1 MTETRVLQW
10 SPAQGRAEQLMLL
23 FHGVGDRAEG
33 LAPLAGQLRQ
43 AFPQAVVMAPDGFMA
58 ADSGEGGA
66 RQWFSLHGVTEQ
78 NRPERVQAVLPAL
91 TAWVRAAQQAS
102 GVGPAATA
110 LVGFSQG
117 AICALELAQA
127 EDGLAGRVLAFSGRY
142 ATLPRRAPQ
151 HTTLHLFH
159 GADDPVIPV
168 RYARVAMQRLAELQG
183 DATIDIA
190 QGVGHALPPA
200 LVDCAIDRLRTH
212 IPHRTWAAALGA
224 VPGLAERA
232 AERGTED

>member
-1 MTETRVLQW
+1 MNDTRVIQW
-10 SPAQGRAEQLMLL
+10 RPSAGRAEQLMLL

-33 LAPLAGQLRQ
+33 LAPLAERLRQ
-43 AFPQAVVMAPDGFMA
+43 AFPQAVVMSPDGFA
-58 ADSGEGGA
+58 PADGGPHGA
-66 RQWFSLHGVTEQ
+66 RQWFSLQGVTEQ

-91 TAWVRAAQQAS
+91 EAWVRAAQQAS

-127 EDGLAGRVLAFSGRY
+127 EDGLAGRVLAFAGRY
-142 ATLPRRAPQ
+142 ATLPLHAPR

-159 GADDPVIPV
+159 GAEDPVIPV

-190 QGVGHALPPA
+190 EGVGHALPPA
-200 LVDCAIDRLRTH
+200 LVDCAIHRLRTH

-224 VPGLAERA
+224 VPALAER
-232 AERGTED
+232 GVED